1 LAGVPVVYVNPR
13 YTSQTCS
20 RCGHG
25 DKRNRPTRDDFKCVQ
40 CGTLPR
46 LTTTLRRTSAGLPS
60 TSRTRARPASSRL
73 QALAKAVSS

>member
-40 CGTLPR
+40 CGYVAPADHNAAENI
-46 LTTTLRRTSAGLPS
+46 RRAAVNQPYAG
-60 TSRTRARPASSRL
+60 
-73 QALAKAVSS
+73 

>member
-25 DKRNRPTRDDFKCVQ
+25 DKKNRPTREDSD
-40 CGTLPR
+40 
-46 LTTTLRRTSAGLPS
+46 
-60 TSRTRARPASSRL
+60 
-73 QALAKAVSS
+73 